1 MNLSLNQVEN
11 TARKAV
17 RGAGLPWCLA
27 EDAGRAV
34 RWLEVMGLPGMS
46 WLFLV
51 LGAVDHGRTG
61 ELLVRQQPGPVWRAT
76 GGTASPLVAGPSLAD
91 VVHLHRNGEGFGVTL
106 RDMVCPELCAG
117 YLGVASLQTGAPLA
131 MSWARC
137 EMRIFGDRV
146 FVDGAH
152 DAGTTAGMHDLVV
165 RGGSRDSGRP
175 GREYTGAMG
184 SRRVDPRAL
193 GVLESLARRTYVEST
208 EVSRLSGAGAG
219 LSDTD

>member
-34 RWLEVMGLPGMS
+34 RWLEMMGLPGTA
-46 WLFLV
+46 WLL
-51 LGAVDHGRTG
+51 LLLDAVDHRRTG
-61 ELLVRQQPGPVWRAT
+61 ELLLRQQPGPVWRAT

-91 VVHLHRNGEGFGVTL
+91 AVHLHRDDGGFALTLQGV
-106 RDMVCPELCAG
+106 VCPELCAG

-131 MSWARC
+131 MSWARGD
-137 EMRIFGDRV
+137 MRILGDRV
-146 FVDGAH
+146 FVDAAH
-152 DAGTTAGMHDLVV
+152 DVGATADSYDLAV
-165 RGGSRDSGRP
+165 RNGSRDPGRP
-175 GREYTGAMG
+175 GREYTGAAG
-184 SRRVDPRAL
+184 SRRVDPR
-193 GVLESLARRTYVEST
+193 VLDLLETLARRTYVEST

>member
-46 WLFLV
+46 WLVLV

-76 GGTASPLVAGPSLAD
+76 GGTA
-91 VVHLHRNGEGFGVTL
+91 
-106 RDMVCPELCAG
+106 
-117 YLGVASLQTGAPLA
+117 
-131 MSWARC
+131 
-137 EMRIFGDRV
+137 
-146 FVDGAH
+146 
-152 DAGTTAGMHDLVV
+152 
-165 RGGSRDSGRP
+165 
-175 GREYTGAMG
+175 
-184 SRRVDPRAL
+184 
-193 GVLESLARRTYVEST
+193 
-208 EVSRLSGAGAG
+208 
-219 LSDTD
+219 

>member
-34 RWLEVMGLPGMS
+34 RWLEMMRLPGMT
-46 WLFLV
+46 WLLLV
-51 LGAVDHGRTG
+51 LAAVGHRRIG
-61 ELLVRQQPGPVWRAT
+61 ELLLRQQPEPVWRAA

-91 VVHLHRNGEGFGVTL
+91 AVHLHRDDEGFALTLQGV
-106 RDMVCPELCAG
+106 VCPELCAG

-131 MSWARC
+131 MSWARGD
-137 EMRIFGDRV
+137 MRILGDRV
-146 FVDGAH
+146 FVDAVQGVGA
-152 DAGTTAGMHDLVV
+152 TADPYDLAV
-165 RGGSRDSGRP
+165 RNGSRDP
-175 GREYTGAMG
+175 GHPGKEYTGAAG
-184 SRRVDPRAL
+184 SRPADPR
-193 GVLESLARRTYVEST
+193 VLDMLENLARRTYVKNT
-208 EVSRLSGAGAG
+208 EASRLSGAGAG